1 MRDTKD
7 PIGYPKDLR
16 QSMVQLGWAGMV
28 FPDEFDLVFF
38 LNRARVTSQS
48 ATQQRLPTGQ

>member
-7 PIGYPKDLR
+7 PIGYPKDLW
-16 QSMVQLGWAGMV
+16 QSMVQLGWAGMAI
-28 FPDEFDLVFF
+28 PDEFDLVFF